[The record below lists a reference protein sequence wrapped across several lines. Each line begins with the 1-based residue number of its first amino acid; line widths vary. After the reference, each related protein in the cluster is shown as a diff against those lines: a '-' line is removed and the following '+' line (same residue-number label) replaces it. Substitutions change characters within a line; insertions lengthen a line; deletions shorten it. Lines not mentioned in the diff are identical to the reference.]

1 MGFDYSAQSN
11 YKPYYTIG
19 SETPSE
25 VKYIGPTTYNATV
38 QMEVDDVMPQS
49 GYTFLTSGK
58 NGKDTVS
65 LSVNW
70 KNGTTLKSEAL
81 KSGLINEKEYDK
93 IVDPK
98 KMIYP
103 T

>member
-1 MGFDYSAQSN
+1 MLVTAIAP
-11 YKPYYTIG
+11 KIG
-19 SETPSE
+19 YD
-25 VKYIGPTTYNATV
+25 KAAKIAK
-38 QMEVDDVMPQS
+38 
-49 GYTFLTSGK
+49 LA
-58 NGKDTVS
+58 
-65 LSVNW
+65 L

-81 KSGLINEKEYDK
+81 KSGLIDEKEYDK